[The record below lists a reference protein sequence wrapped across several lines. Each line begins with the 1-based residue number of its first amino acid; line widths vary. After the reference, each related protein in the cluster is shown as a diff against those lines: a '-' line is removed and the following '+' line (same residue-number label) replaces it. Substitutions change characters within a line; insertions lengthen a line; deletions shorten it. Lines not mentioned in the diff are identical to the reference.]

1 MDADLRLNYAQF
13 YSPFGLLWL
22 AIESLYS
29 VLVMKI
35 PDWEV
40 MMSKV
45 LKTLLASLILF
56 TPAIASATTSSYAS
70 LSNFSYEVTGPGVSA
85 TPGTFLAVSS
95 GTVNGASTAASTN
108 VIGADFSFEL
118 PTHFITDGTNN
129 ASGGA
134 KYAPGDAS
142 SIIFSQTDMN
152 NSNFSFVNTWAQIRI
167 DYLANTTFT
176 LSADAYLNINPEP
189 GQQAFASTAI
199 DLNSSHSENVRL
211 GQLAFSPFT
220 GSERLSVTF
229 FSPKDETLYLTLTS
243 YVTANVMEEPPV
255 STVPEPETYGLML
268 AGLSLIGFMARR
280 RNKT

>member
-1 MDADLRLNYAQF
+1 MSCLLKRL
-13 YSPFGLLWL
+13 
-22 AIESLYS
+22 
-29 VLVMKI
+29 LV
-35 PDWEV
+35 
-40 MMSKV
+40 
-45 LKTLLASLILF
+45 SLILF
-56 TPAIASATTSSYAS
+56 TPALASATTSSYAS
-70 LSNFSYEVTGPGVSA
+70 LSNFNYSVTGPGISA
-85 TPGTFLAVSS
+85 TPGSFIAVSS
-95 GTVNGASTAASTN
+95 GTVNGASTAGSTTD
-108 VIGADFSFEL
+108 IGPDYSFEL
-118 PTHFITDGTNN
+118 PTHTITDGINN

-142 SIIFSQTDMN
+142 SIIYSQTNMN
-152 NSNFSFVNTWAQIRI
+152 NSNYSFVNTWAEIRI

-229 FSPKDETLYLTLTS
+229 FSPKDETLFLTLTS
-243 YVTANVMEEPPV
+243 YVTANVQEPPV
-255 STVPEPETYGLML
+255 STVPEPETYGMMF

-280 RNKT
+280 RK